1 MATKW
6 DPLVLKY
13 QRQNQQELGRLTELR
28 RHLKETES
36 NRDKV
41 AERQTHFRR
50 QLHTNTL
57 REIDDWRVMKSFLA
71 DLDILRNNCE
81 GQLIELRE
89 LIGRAQAQNQRTA
102 RVLQKYE
109 HLQQQTLNARRIHRE
124 RMEIDALDEWAV
136 QSYAR
141 SDLARDLHKPLAVDN
156 VTSD

>member
-13 QRQNQQELGRLTELR
+13 QRKYQQELARLTELR
-28 RHLKETES
+28 RYLKETES

-41 AERQTHFRR
+41 AERQMYFRR

-81 GQLIELRE
+81 GQLIEVRE
-89 LIGRAQAQNQRTA
+89 LIGRAQEQNQRTA
-102 RVLQKYE
+102 QVLQKYE
-109 HLQQQTLNARRIHRE
+109 HLQQQTRKSRRIHRE
-124 RMEIDALDEWAV
+124 RLETDSLDEWAV

-141 SDLARDLHKPLAVDN
+141 SDLARDLH
-156 VTSD
+156 

>member
-71 DLDILRNNCE
+71 DLDIL
-81 GQLIELRE
+81 
-89 LIGRAQAQNQRTA
+89 
-102 RVLQKYE
+102 
-109 HLQQQTLNARRIHRE
+109 
-124 RMEIDALDEWAV
+124 
-136 QSYAR
+136 
-141 SDLARDLHKPLAVDN
+141 PL
-156 VTSD
+156 VTTNMPVTIADFPAAHSPFGTTRLLYN

>member
-41 AERQTHFRR
+41 AERQMHFRR

-81 GQLIELRE
+81 GQLIEIRE
-89 LIGRAQAQNQRTA
+89 LIDRAQAQNQGTA
-102 RVLQKYE
+102 QILQKYE
-109 HLQQQTLNARRIHRE
+109 HLQQQTLNARRIYRE
-124 RMEIDALDEWAV
+124 RHEIDALDEWAV

-141 SDLARDLHKPLAVDN
+141 SDLARDLHVSLAVDN

>member
-6 DPLVLKY
+6 DPLVLKH
-13 QRQNQQELGRLTELR
+13 QRQYQWELARLAELR
-28 RHLKETES
+28 RQLRETES

-71 DLDILRNNCE
+71 DLDILRNTCE
-81 GQLIELRE
+81 GQLIEIRE
-89 LIGRAQAQNQRTA
+89 LIGRAQEQNQRTA
-102 RVLQKYE
+102 QILQKYE
-109 HLQQQTLNARRIHRE
+109 HLQQQTLNSRRMHRE
-124 RMEIDALDEWAV
+124 RRETESLDEWAV

-141 SDLARDLHKPLAVDN
+141 SDLARDLH
-156 VTSD
+156 

>member
-41 AERQTHFRR
+41 AERQMHFRR
-50 QLHTNTL
+50 QLHSNTL
-57 REIDDWRVMKSFLA
+57 REIDDWRIMKSFLA

-81 GQLIELRE
+81 GQLIEIRE
-89 LIGRAQAQNQRTA
+89 LIGRARAQNQRTA
-102 RVLQKYE
+102 QVLQKYE
-109 HLQQQTLNARRIHRE
+109 LLQQQTLNSRRIHRE
-124 RMEIDALDEWAV
+124 RQETDALDEWAV

-141 SDLARDLHKPLAVDN
+141 SDLARDLH
-156 VTSD
+156 

>member
-13 QRQNQQELGRLTELR
+13 QRQYQQELGRLTELR

-41 AERQTHFRR
+41 AERQMHFRR
-50 QLHTNTL
+50 QLHANTL

-81 GQLIELRE
+81 GQLIEVRE
-89 LIGRAQAQNQRTA
+89 LICRAQEQNQRTA
-102 RVLQKYE
+102 QVLQKYE
-109 HLQQQTLNARRIHRE
+109 HLQEQTLTSRRIHRE
-124 RMEIDALDEWAV
+124 RQETDSLDEWAV

-141 SDLARDLHKPLAVDN
+141 SDLARDLH
-156 VTSD
+156 

>member
-13 QRQNQQELGRLTELR
+13 QRKYQRELARLTELR

-41 AERQTHFRR
+41 AERQMYFRH

-81 GQLIELRE
+81 GQLIQVRE
-89 LIGRAQAQNQRTA
+89 LLDRAQEQNQRTA
-102 RVLQKYE
+102 QVLQKYE
-109 HLQQQTLNARRIHRE
+109 HLQQQTRKSLRIHRE
-124 RMEIDALDEWAV
+124 RLETDSLDEWAV

-141 SDLARDLHKPLAVDN
+141 SDLARDLH
-156 VTSD
+156 

>member
-13 QRQNQQELGRLTELR
+13 QRQYQQELGRLTELR

-41 AERQTHFRR
+41 AERQMHFRR
-50 QLHTNTL
+50 QLYTNTL

-81 GQLIELRE
+81 GQLIEVRE
-89 LIGRAQAQNQRTA
+89 LICRAQEQNQRTA
-102 RVLQKYE
+102 KVLQKYE
-109 HLQQQTLNARRIHRE
+109 HLQEQTLTSRRIHRE
-124 RMEIDALDEWAV
+124 RQETDSLDEWAV

-141 SDLARDLHKPLAVDN
+141 SDLARDLH
-156 VTSD
+156 

>member
-28 RHLKETES
+28 RYLKETES

-41 AERQTHFRR
+41 AERQMHFRR

-71 DLDILRNNCE
+71 DLDLLRNNCE
-81 GQLIELRE
+81 GQLTEIRE

-102 RVLQKYE
+102 QILQKYE
-109 HLQQQTLNARRIHRE
+109 HLQQQTLNTRRIHRE
-124 RMEIDALDEWAV
+124 RKETDALDEWAV

-141 SDLARDLHKPLAVDN
+141 SDLARDLH
-156 VTSD
+156 

>member
-13 QRQNQQELGRLTELR
+13 QRKYQQELARLTELR

-41 AERQTHFRR
+41 AERQMYFRH

-81 GQLIELRE
+81 GQLIEVRE
-89 LIGRAQAQNQRTA
+89 LIGRAQEQNQRTA
-102 RVLQKYE
+102 QVLQKYE
-109 HLQQQTLNARRIHRE
+109 HLQQQTRNSRRIHRE
-124 RMEIDALDEWAV
+124 RLETDSLDEWAV

-141 SDLARDLHKPLAVDN
+141 SDLARDLH
-156 VTSD
+156 

>member
-41 AERQTHFRR
+41 AERQMHFRR

-81 GQLIELRE
+81 GQLTEIRE

-102 RVLQKYE
+102 QILQKYE
-109 HLQQQTLNARRIHRE
+109 HLQQQTLNTRRIHRE
-124 RMEIDALDEWAV
+124 RKETDALDEWAV

-141 SDLARDLHKPLAVDN
+141 SDLARDLH
-156 VTSD
+156 

>member
-57 REIDDWRVMKSFLA
+57 REI
-71 DLDILRNNCE
+71 
-81 GQLIELRE
+81 RE
-89 LIGRAQAQNQRTA
+89 LIDRAQAQNQRTA
-102 RVLQKYE
+102 QILQKYE
-109 HLQQQTLNARRIHRE
+109 HLQQQTLNARRIYRE
-124 RMEIDALDEWAV
+124 RHEIDALDEWAV

-141 SDLARDLHKPLAVDN
+141 SDLARDLHVSLAVDN

>member
-13 QRQNQQELGRLTELR
+13 QRQYQQELGRLTELR

-41 AERQTHFRR
+41 AERQMHFRS
-50 QLHTNTL
+50 QLYTNTL

-81 GQLIELRE
+81 GQLIEVRE
-89 LIGRAQAQNQRTA
+89 LICRAQEQNQRTA
-102 RVLQKYE
+102 KVLKKYE
-109 HLQQQTLNARRIHRE
+109 HLQEQTLTSRRIHRE
-124 RMEIDALDEWAV
+124 RQEADSLDEWAV

-141 SDLARDLHKPLAVDN
+141 SDLARDLH
-156 VTSD
+156 

>member
-13 QRQNQQELGRLTELR
+13 QRQYQQELGRLTELR

-41 AERQTHFRR
+41 AERQMHFRR

-57 REIDDWRVMKSFLA
+57 REIEEWRVMKSFLA

-81 GQLIELRE
+81 GQLIEVME
-89 LIGRAQAQNQRTA
+89 LIGRAQVQNQRTA
-102 RVLQKYE
+102 QILQKYE
-109 HLQQQTLNARRIHRE
+109 HLQQQTLNSRRLHRE
-124 RMEIDALDEWAV
+124 RRETDSLDEWAV

-141 SDLARDLHKPLAVDN
+141 SDLARDLH
-156 VTSD
+156 

>member
-13 QRQNQQELGRLTELR
+13 QRQYQQELGRLTELR

-41 AERQTHFRR
+41 AERQMHFRR
-50 QLHTNTL
+50 QLHANTL

-81 GQLIELRE
+81 GQLIEVRE
-89 LIGRAQAQNQRTA
+89 LIGRALEQNQRTA
-102 RVLQKYE
+102 QILQKYE
-109 HLQQQTLNARRIHRE
+109 HLQQQTLNNRRLHRE
-124 RMEIDALDEWAV
+124 RQETDSLDEWAV

-141 SDLARDLHKPLAVDN
+141 SDLARDLH
-156 VTSD
+156 

>member
-13 QRQNQQELGRLTELR
+13 QRQYQQELGQLTELR
-28 RHLKETES
+28 RHLKEIES

-41 AERQTHFRR
+41 AERQMHFRR

-57 REIDDWRVMKSFLA
+57 RGIDEWRVMKSFLA

-81 GQLIELRE
+81 GQLIEVRE
-89 LIGRAQAQNQRTA
+89 LIGRAQEKNQRTA
-102 RVLQKYE
+102 QILQKYE
-109 HLQQQTLNARRIHRE
+109 HLQQQTLNSRRLHRE
-124 RMEIDALDEWAV
+124 RREADSIDEWAV

-141 SDLARDLHKPLAVDN
+141 SDLARDLL
-156 VTSD
+156 

>member
-13 QRQNQQELGRLTELR
+13 QRQYQQELGRLTELR

-41 AERQTHFRR
+41 AERQMHFRS
-50 QLHTNTL
+50 QLYTNTL

-81 GQLIELRE
+81 GQLIEVWE
-89 LIGRAQAQNQRTA
+89 LICRAQEQNQRTA
-102 RVLQKYE
+102 QVLQKYE
-109 HLQQQTLNARRIHRE
+109 HLQEQTLTSRRIHRE
-124 RMEIDALDEWAV
+124 RQETDSLDEWAV

-141 SDLARDLHKPLAVDN
+141 SDLARDLL
-156 VTSD
+156 

>member
-13 QRQNQQELGRLTELR
+13 QRQYQKELGRLVELR

-41 AERQTHFRR
+41 AERQMHFRR

-57 REIDDWRVMKSFLA
+57 REIDEWRVMKSFLA
-71 DLDILRNNCE
+71 DLDILRNTCE
-81 GQLIELRE
+81 GQLIEVRE
-89 LIGRAQAQNQRTA
+89 LIGRAQEQNQRTA
-102 RVLQKYE
+102 QILQKYE
-109 HLQQQTLNARRIHRE
+109 HLQQQTLNSRRLRRE
-124 RMEIDALDEWAV
+124 RQETDSLDEWAV

-141 SDLARDLHKPLAVDN
+141 SDLARDLH
-156 VTSD
+156 

>member
-81 GQLIELRE
+81 GQLIEIRE
-89 LIGRAQAQNQRTA
+89 LIDRAQAQNQRTA
-102 RVLQKYE
+102 QILQKYE
-109 HLQQQTLNARRIHRE
+109 HTFLLHSSTYLDFLVFELFEHQLSSNINKRGLYFAVEYSKKE
-124 RMEIDALDEWAV
+124 R
-136 QSYAR
+136 
-141 SDLARDLHKPLAVDN
+141 
-156 VTSD
+156 

>member
-13 QRQNQQELGRLTELR
+13 QRQYQQELGRLTELR

-41 AERQTHFRR
+41 AERQMHFRR

-57 REIDDWRVMKSFLA
+57 REIEEWRVMKSFLA

-81 GQLIELRE
+81 GQLIEVKE
-89 LIGRAQAQNQRTA
+89 LIGRAQEQNQRTA
-102 RVLQKYE
+102 QILQKYE
-109 HLQQQTLNARRIHRE
+109 HLQQQTLNSRRLHRE
-124 RMEIDALDEWAV
+124 RRDTDSLDEWAV

-141 SDLARDLHKPLAVDN
+141 SDLARDLH
-156 VTSD
+156 

>member
-13 QRQNQQELGRLTELR
+13 QRQYQQELGRLTELR

-41 AERQTHFRR
+41 AERQMHFRR

-57 REIDDWRVMKSFLA
+57 REIEEWRVMKSFLA

-81 GQLIELRE
+81 GQLIEVKE
-89 LIGRAQAQNQRTA
+89 LIGRAQEQNQRTA
-102 RVLQKYE
+102 QILQKYE
-109 HLQQQTLNARRIHRE
+109 HLQQQTLNSRRLHRE
-124 RMEIDALDEWAV
+124 RRETDSLDEWAV

-141 SDLARDLHKPLAVDN
+141 SDLARDLH
-156 VTSD
+156 

>member
-13 QRQNQQELGRLTELR
+13 QRQYQQELGQLTELR

-41 AERQTHFRR
+41 AERQMHFRR
-50 QLHTNTL
+50 QLNTNTL
-57 REIDDWRVMKSFLA
+57 REIDEWRVMKSFLA

-81 GQLIELRE
+81 GQLIEVRE
-89 LIGRAQAQNQRTA
+89 LIGRAQEQNQRT
-102 RVLQKYE
+102 VQILQKYE
-109 HLQQQTLNARRIHRE
+109 HLQQQTLNSRRLHHE
-124 RMEIDALDEWAV
+124 RQETDSLDEWAV

-141 SDLARDLHKPLAVDN
+141 SDLARDLH
-156 VTSD
+156 

>member
-6 DPLVLKY
+6 DPLVLKH
-13 QRQNQQELGRLTELR
+13 QRQYQWELARLVELR
-28 RHLKETES
+28 RQLRETES

-81 GQLIELRE
+81 GQLIEVRE
-89 LIGRAQAQNQRTA
+89 LIGRAQEQNQRTA

-109 HLQQQTLNARRIHRE
+109 HLQQQTLNSRRLHRE
-124 RMEIDALDEWAV
+124 RRETDSLDEWAV

-141 SDLARDLHKPLAVDN
+141 SDLARDLH
-156 VTSD
+156 

>member
-41 AERQTHFRR
+41 AERQMHFRR

-81 GQLIELRE
+81 GQLTEIRE

-102 RVLQKYE
+102 QILQKYE
-109 HLQQQTLNARRIHRE
+109 HLQQQTLNTRRIYRE
-124 RMEIDALDEWAV
+124 RQEADALDEWAV

-141 SDLARDLHKPLAVDN
+141 SDLARDLH
-156 VTSD
+156 

>member
-13 QRQNQQELGRLTELR
+13 QRQYQQESGRLTELR

-41 AERQTHFRR
+41 AERQMHFRR
-50 QLHTNTL
+50 QLHANTL

-81 GQLIELRE
+81 GQLIEVRE
-89 LIGRAQAQNQRTA
+89 LICRAQEQNQRTA
-102 RVLQKYE
+102 QVLQKYE
-109 HLQQQTLNARRIHRE
+109 HLQEQTLTSRRIHRE
-124 RMEIDALDEWAV
+124 RQETDSLDEWAV

-141 SDLARDLHKPLAVDN
+141 SDLARDLH
-156 VTSD
+156 

>member
-13 QRQNQQELGRLTELR
+13 QRQNQQELGRLTELG

-41 AERQTHFRR
+41 AERQMHFRR

-81 GQLIELRE
+81 GQLTEIRE

-102 RVLQKYE
+102 QVLQKYE
-109 HLQQQTLNARRIHRE
+109 HLQQQTLNSRRIHRE
-124 RMEIDALDEWAV
+124 RQETDALDEWAV

-141 SDLARDLHKPLAVDN
+141 SDLARDLH
-156 VTSD
+156 

>member
-13 QRQNQQELGRLTELR
+13 QRQYKQELGRLTELR
-28 RHLKETES
+28 RYLKETES

-41 AERQTHFRR
+41 VERQTHFRR
-50 QLHTNTL
+50 QLYTNTL

-81 GQLIELRE
+81 GQLIEVRE
-89 LIGRAQAQNQRTA
+89 LIGRAQEQNQRTA

-109 HLQQQTLNARRIHRE
+109 HLQQQTLNSRRLHRE
-124 RMEIDALDEWAV
+124 RRETDSLDEWAV

-141 SDLARDLHKPLAVDN
+141 SDLARDLH
-156 VTSD
+156 

>member
-13 QRQNQQELGRLTELR
+13 QRKYQQELGRLTELR

-41 AERQTHFRR
+41 AERQAYFLR

-81 GQLIELRE
+81 GQLIEIRE
-89 LIGRAQAQNQRTA
+89 LIGRAQEQNQRTA
-102 RVLQKYE
+102 QVLQKYE
-109 HLQQQTLNARRIHRE
+109 HLQQQTLHSHRIQRE
-124 RMEIDALDEWAV
+124 RRETDSLDEWAV

-141 SDLARDLHKPLAVDN
+141 SDLARDLH
-156 VTSD
+156 

>member
-41 AERQTHFRR
+41 AERQMHFRR

-81 GQLIELRE
+81 GQLTEIRE

-102 RVLQKYE
+102 QILQKYE
-109 HLQQQTLNARRIHRE
+109 HLQQQTLNTRRIHRE
-124 RMEIDALDEWAV
+124 RQETDALDEWAV

-141 SDLARDLHKPLAVDN
+141 SDLARDLH
-156 VTSD
+156 

>member
-13 QRQNQQELGRLTELR
+13 QRQYQQELGQLTELR

-41 AERQTHFRR
+41 AERQMHFRR

-57 REIDDWRVMKSFLA
+57 REIDEWRVMKSFLA

-81 GQLIELRE
+81 GQLIEVME
-89 LIGRAQAQNQRTA
+89 LIGRAQVQNQRTA
-102 RVLQKYE
+102 QILQKYE
-109 HLQQQTLNARRIHRE
+109 HLQQQTLNNRRLHRE
-124 RMEIDALDEWAV
+124 RQETDSLDEWAV

-141 SDLARDLHKPLAVDN
+141 SDLARDLH
-156 VTSD
+156 

>member
-41 AERQTHFRR
+41 AERQMHFRR

-81 GQLIELRE
+81 GQLTEIRE

-102 RVLQKYE
+102 QILQKYE
-109 HLQQQTLNARRIHRE
+109 HLQQQTLNTRRIYRE
-124 RMEIDALDEWAV
+124 RQETDALDEWAV

-141 SDLARDLHKPLAVDN
+141 SDLARDLH
-156 VTSD
+156 

>member
-13 QRQNQQELGRLTELR
+13 QRQYQQELGRLTELR

-41 AERQTHFRR
+41 AERQMHFRR

-57 REIDDWRVMKSFLA
+57 REIDEWRVMKSFLA

-81 GQLIELRE
+81 GQLIEVRE
-89 LIGRAQAQNQRTA
+89 LIGRAQEKNQRTA
-102 RVLQKYE
+102 QILQKYE
-109 HLQQQTLNARRIHRE
+109 HLQQQTLNSRRLHRE
-124 RMEIDALDEWAV
+124 RREADSIDEWAV

-141 SDLARDLHKPLAVDN
+141 SDLARDLL
-156 VTSD
+156 

>member
-13 QRQNQQELGRLTELR
+13 QRQYQQELGRLTELR

-41 AERQTHFRR
+41 AERQMHFRR

-57 REIDDWRVMKSFLA
+57 REIDEWRVMKSFLA

-81 GQLIELRE
+81 GQLIEVRE
-89 LIGRAQAQNQRTA
+89 LIGRALEQNQRTA
-102 RVLQKYE
+102 QILQKYE
-109 HLQQQTLNARRIHRE
+109 HLQQQTLNNRRLHRE
-124 RMEIDALDEWAV
+124 RQETDSLDEWAV

-141 SDLARDLHKPLAVDN
+141 SDLARDLH
-156 VTSD
+156 

>member
-13 QRQNQQELGRLTELR
+13 QRQNQQELGRLAELR

-57 REIDDWRVMKSFLA
+57 RQIDDWRVMKSFLA

-81 GQLIELRE
+81 GQLFEIRE
-89 LIGRAQAQNQRTA
+89 LIGRAQEQNQRTA
-102 RVLQKYE
+102 QILQKYE
-109 HLQQQTLNARRIHRE
+109 HLQKQTLDSRRVHLE
-124 RMEIDALDEWAV
+124 RLETDSLDEWAV

-141 SDLARDLHKPLAVDN
+141 SDLARDLH
-156 VTSD
+156 

>member
-13 QRQNQQELGRLTELR
+13 QRQYQQELGRLTELR

-36 NRDKV
+36 SRDKV
-41 AERQTHFRR
+41 AERQMHFRR

-81 GQLIELRE
+81 GQLIEVRE
-89 LIGRAQAQNQRTA
+89 LICRAQEQNQRTVK
-102 RVLQKYE
+102 VLQKYE
-109 HLQQQTLNARRIHRE
+109 HLQEQTLTSRRIRRE
-124 RMEIDALDEWAV
+124 RQETDSLDEWAV

-141 SDLARDLHKPLAVDN
+141 SDLARDLH
-156 VTSD
+156 

>member
-13 QRQNQQELGRLTELR
+13 QRQYQQELGRLTELR

-41 AERQTHFRR
+41 AERQMHFRR
-50 QLHTNTL
+50 QLHANTL

-81 GQLIELRE
+81 GQLIEVRE
-89 LIGRAQAQNQRTA
+89 QIGRAQEQNQRTA
-102 RVLQKYE
+102 QVLQKYE
-109 HLQQQTLNARRIHRE
+109 HLQQQTLTSRRIHRE
-124 RMEIDALDEWAV
+124 RQETDSLDEWAV

-141 SDLARDLHKPLAVDN
+141 SDLARDLL
-156 VTSD
+156 